1 MGTFPR
7 LVLVALALL
16 SFGLTPTP
24 ALAAEWQDVTA
35 DRLANA
41 GSDPT
46 NWLMYSRTFNGWR
59 YSPLD
64 QINTGNIKKLVPK
77 WIFAGGA
84 LGEQQTTPVVN
95 SGVMVTTSTA
105 LGFNRVHAVNAVTG
119 ELLWKHDRRIPEDV
133 GALVRV

>member
-24 ALAAEWQDVTA
+24 APAAEWRDVTD

-41 GSDPT
+41 GSDPA
-46 NWLMYSRTFNGWR
+46 NWLMYSRTYNGWR

-64 QINTGNIKKLVPK
+64 QINAGNVKKLVPK
-77 WIFAGGA
+77 WIFAGGT
-84 LGEQQTTPVVN
+84 LGDQQTTPIVN
-95 SGVMVTTSTA
+95 DGVMFTTSTA
-105 LGFNRVHAVNAVTG
+105 LAFNRVHAVNAVTG
-119 ELLWKHDRRIPEDV
+119 VPLWRH
-133 GALVRV
+133 